1 MALSHTKT
9 ILILCIFVFFTCI
22 IAKSLTDECV
32 LDVKLSLDC
41 KTANWDGFFSTDC
54 CESAFEE
61 YLSAL
66 SKHTNQTGSIFLNMV
81 QQQTCRSSLEGKNGR
96 NLLSCG
102 VEKLTAGSGSGSGS
116 CSNFTVVDVAN
127 RLESPL
133 SDLDQDCEL
142 LESRNDCNSC
152 LKRWQKIGALAMNNS
167 IEETEICRFAVLV
180 TMVSR
185 KISDGKWVQAVY
197 QCLRQHQSGLDQS
210 QNLED
215 DHHKHKK
222 KRNMVVVIL
231 IGGLIGIMILIMTLW
246 IWFRRSV
253 AKDIQTGKVGMS
265 VVQSPL
271 SKEVSTKLTVKEV
284 YAATNDLKDSNFI
297 GEGNAGKVYKGVL
310 ANGQDVAIKHIVNDG
325 EMETFVR
332 EITSLSHVRHP
343 NLVRLLD
350 HCEGEGECFLVYEL
364 CHWGNLSE
372 WLFSKDKV
380 LTWIQRLH
388 IAIDCAR
395 GLWFLHTYPG
405 GCIVHRDIKPTN
417 ILLNVNFQA
426 KLADFGLSKIIDTGL
441 SHVSSEVRGTFGYVD
456 PEYQRNSRVNPSGDV
471 YSFGIV
477 LLQLLSGQRVI
488 NIDLQRPMP
497 LGKMAKTLTRSGS
510 MTEFADPK
518 LNGDYSSKA
527 FKLMVN
533 LAVSCI
539 GMKQQRPMME
549 QVVVGVEKA
558 LDISIRDRSLT
569 PSFSTD
575 SV

>member
-1 MALSHTKT
+1 MTLSRTKT
-9 ILILCIFVFFTCI
+9 IPILFLFVFFTRVL
-22 IAKSLTDECV
+22 AKNLTDECV
-32 LDVKLSLDC
+32 LDVQLSSDC
-41 KTANWDGFFSTDC
+41 KSANWDGFFSADC

-66 SKHTNQTGSIFLNMV
+66 ANHANQTGSIFLNLM
-81 QQQTCRSSLEGKNGR
+81 QQQTCRSSLEGGNGR

-102 VEKLTAGSGSGSGS
+102 VENLTAGSGS
-116 CSNFTVVDVAN
+116 CSDFTLADVAN
-127 RLESPL
+127 KLESSL
-133 SDLDQDCEL
+133 SSLDQDCEL
-142 LESRNDCNSC
+142 LESKNGCRSC
-152 LKRWQKIGALAMNNS
+152 FERWQKIGALTMNS
-167 IEETEICRFAVLV
+167 TVEETEICRFAVLV
-180 TMVSR
+180 SMVSR
-185 KISDGKWVQAVY
+185 KISDSKWVRAVY
-197 QCLRQHQSGLDQS
+197 QCLGDHQSVRLHQS

-215 DHHKHKK
+215 DHQKHKK
-222 KRNMVVVIL
+222 KMTMVVEIL
-231 IGGLIGIMILIMTLW
+231 VGGLIGIMIIIIALW
-246 IWFRRSV
+246 IYFRRSV
-253 AKDIQTGKVGMS
+253 AGKLPAASEGMS
-265 VVQSPL
+265 VIESPFP
-271 SKEVSTKLTVKEV
+271 KEVSKKLTVKEI
-284 YAATNDLKDSNFI
+284 YAATNDLKASNFI

-325 EMETFVR
+325 ERETFVR

-372 WLFSKDKV
+372 WLFSNDKV
-380 LTWIQRLH
+380 LTWIQRLQ
-388 IAIDCAR
+388 ISIDCAR

-441 SHVSSEVRGTFGYVD
+441 SHVSSEVRGTFGYMD
-456 PEYQRNSRVNPSGDV
+456 PEYQKNSRVNPSSDV

-477 LLQLLSGQRVI
+477 LLQLLSGRRVI

-497 LGKMAKTLTRSGS
+497 LGKLAKTLTRGGS

-518 LNGDYSSKA
+518 LNGDYSFKA
-527 FKLMVN
+527 FEYMVN

-539 GMKQQRPMME
+539 GMKQQRPSME

-569 PSFSTD
+569 PSFSPNKG
-575 SV
+575 